1 MNKKIIIC
9 TCLMGG
15 ALMGRM
21 MVGTSGFCTAPRGLA
36 PQGSFR
42 FSNEQRDKLIQLHKA
57 GTSPADAL
65 QSMQKHYRETNY
77 SGKKPTLEAIQY
89 FFTLTAH
96 RKPNPKMTEQE
107 LDQFAA
113 LLKTNG
119 HNFSFIEQQF
129 PNHDRKYLQ
138 GLAQRIERQE
148 RLGRSSYLE
157 RWKDQH
163 AVDVQRQTEAE
174 QLQQAQTSLRR
185 ELRKEEQ
192 VPEQPWTPEED
203 QLLLQRFAEIGPHW
217 TLLKKYFPGRTGNNI
232 KNHYNALIRKI
243 GNAGLVNGCP
253 IPNIPE
259 VKEPPQNETR
269 QPERENAP
277 DQSLVAFLAA
287 VERNYVPSMA
297 EFTSNPCSIPCLS
310 IVDPHNP
317 ELTQLS
323 LQVWKN
329 HP

>member
-1 MNKKIIIC
+1 
-9 TCLMGG
+9 MGG
-15 ALMGRM
+15 AIIGRVV
-21 MVGTSGFCTAPRGLA
+21 VGTSGFCTAPRGLA

-157 RWKDQH
+157 RWKEQRT
-163 AVDVQRQTEAE
+163 VEVQQQTKDE
-174 QLQQAQTSLRR
+174 QLQRAQASLQR
-185 ELRKEEQ
+185 ELRMEQQ
-192 VPEQPWTPEED
+192 VPQQPWTPEED
-203 QLLLQRFAEIGPHW
+203 QVLLQRFAEIGPHW
-217 TLLKKYFPGRTGNNI
+217 THLEKFFPGRTGNNI

-253 IPNIPE
+253 IPNIQE
-259 VKEPPQNETR
+259 VKEPPQNGPQ
-269 QPERENAP
+269 QPEGENAF
-277 DQSLVAFLAA
+277 DKSLAAFLAA
-287 VERNYVPSMA
+287 AERNYIPPMA
-297 EFTSNPCSIPCLS
+297 AFTANPCSIPCLS
-310 IVDPHNP
+310 IVDPRNP

-329 HP
+329 YP